1 MTRLPFHLQV
11 DPCSNDPRNFRE
23 QKKAFVLRKLMA
35 KDNHNQDMVAA
46 LIRPQ
51 RSYSIAGGSNPATQI
66 LFNVLIWGSTY
77 GYRGKAW
84 FGLITLIGRGT
95 QIAAPVINRIEGF
108 MALWD
113 LWQKAMSRRQESS
126 ADCETTDL
134 MGEPNSLCKHYKP
147 QLQGQEPVL
156 FEEVS
161 NLQLHRILN
170 PQNVCKQFRNIFKQL
185 ASTITTTN
193 AYDYLWLSMGS
204 NRLLGFILHEPT
216 PFGGIQTPT
225 RYGFANHGAMPRKIS
240 YSSDQSFVYMPIN

>member
-1 MTRLPFHLQV
+1 MVTTYYRTG
-11 DPCSNDPRNFRE
+11 CFR
-23 QKKAFVLRKLMA
+23 
-35 KDNHNQDMVAA
+35 
-46 LIRPQ
+46 
-51 RSYSIAGGSNPATQI
+51 
-66 LFNVLIWGSTY
+66 

-95 QIAAPVINRIEGF
+95 QIAAPVTNQIEGF

-113 LWQKAMSRRQESS
+113 LWKKAMSRRQESS

-170 PQNVCKQFRNIFKQL
+170 PQNVCKQFL
-185 ASTITTTN
+185 ST
-193 AYDYLWLSMGS
+193 GS

-225 RYGFANHGAMPRKIS
+225 RYEFANHGAMPRKIS